1 MSRKTLV
8 IPLLFAAATLALQVP
23 AGATAASH
31 DDPAGDAT
39 GAKDPRGDAIK
50 VDINYAG
57 GTITVGVLAANPE
70 APTTRNWI
78 DGDSGIDWT
87 LFHPNGQEYLV
98 NFSAFADGLSGSLFD
113 EKEKELCKGQ
123 AKATFG
129 SDKRYVVSF
138 PAACLQNPATLTV
151 TAELTY
157 DDIASGRGKSE
168 DHAPD
173 NEEDCCEVTPS

>member
-1 MSRKTLV
+1 MTRKTLV
-8 IPLLFAAATLALQVP
+8 IPLAFAAATLAFPVPP

-31 DDPAGDAT
+31 NDPTGDAT
-39 GAKDPRGDAIK
+39 GAKDPRGDATV
-50 VDINYAG
+50 VDIDYSS
-57 GTITVGVLAANPE
+57 GTITVGIQAANPE
-70 APTTRNWI
+70 TPTTRNWI

-98 NFSAFADGLSGSLFD
+98 SFSAWSDGLHGYVFD
-113 EKEKELCKGQ
+113 EAEKELCKGQ
-123 AKATFG
+123 GRATFANG
-129 SDKRYVVSF
+129 RYAVSF
-138 PAACLQNPATLTV
+138 PAACLGNPANLTV